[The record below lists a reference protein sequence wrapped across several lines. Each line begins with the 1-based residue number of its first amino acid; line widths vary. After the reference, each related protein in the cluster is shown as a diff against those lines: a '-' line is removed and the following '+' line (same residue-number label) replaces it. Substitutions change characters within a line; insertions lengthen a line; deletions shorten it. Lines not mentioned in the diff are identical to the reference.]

1 MTQTTP
7 NNKIDLPK
15 ESVAWQPC
23 KLGKDL
29 VIGAN
34 CTIGALAHIGSEV
47 IIGDN
52 CKIQGSAYI
61 ADKCVLGNNV
71 FVGPNATLLNDKFPP
86 SGNKQLWQP
95 IIVKDGAVIGG
106 GSTIVPGCNVGAD
119 AVLGAGSVLTKHLP
133 SGEVWVGN
141 PARFLMTREEYESKR

>member
-1 MTQTTP
+1 MTQIT

-34 CTIGALAHIGSEV
+34 CTIALAHIGSEV

-52 CKIQGSAYI
+52 CKIQSSAYI

-106 GSTIVPGCNVGAD
+106 GSTIIPGCNRRCECCFGCWC
-119 AVLGAGSVLTKHLP
+119 SINQT
-133 SGEVWVGN
+133 SSC
-141 PARFLMTREEYESKR
+141 R